1 MKKMLSLILC
11 CLILIPIVHIRSGA
25 VYAAATTSEILMET
39 SSGRVLYENN
49 ADEARPMASTTKI
62 LTALIAAECC
72 NPDDVVTIPKS
83 CVGVEGSSV
92 YLEEGEKLTVKELL
106 YGLML
111 RSGNDCAEALACH
124 ISGSVA
130 QFAERMNQRA
140 VELGAEHS
148 HFTNPHGL
156 PDDDHY
162 TTARDLAKIAAFA
175 LGNPLFKEVVSTRR
189 AEISWAS
196 HEYNRVLINKNK
208 MLSELEG
215 ATGIKT
221 GYTKKAG
228 RCLVTSCERNAMELV
243 CVVLNCG
250 PMFER
255 SKELLNGAFSDYQLT
270 TVYRSSDVI
279 DFIPVEGDDE
289 PCGIYIKN
297 DIRLP
302 LTTEERKTLKI
313 VYDYPDQ
320 LVPPFKKDHQIG
332 EMKIYASN
340 KLIFSEKIYTI
351 IGK

>member
-1 MKKMLSLILC
+1 MKKLLSLILC

-162 TTARDLAKIAAFA
+162 TTAPGIWLKLR
-175 LGNPLFKEVVSTRR
+175 PLHS
-189 AEISWAS
+189 EI
-196 HEYNRVLINKNK
+196 
-208 MLSELEG
+208 
-215 ATGIKT
+215 
-221 GYTKKAG
+221 
-228 RCLVTSCERNAMELV
+228 RCL
-243 CVVLNCG
+243 
-250 PMFER
+250 
-255 SKELLNGAFSDYQLT
+255 
-270 TVYRSSDVI
+270 
-279 DFIPVEGDDE
+279 
-289 PCGIYIKN
+289 
-297 DIRLP
+297 
-302 LTTEERKTLKI
+302 
-313 VYDYPDQ
+313 
-320 LVPPFKKDHQIG
+320 KK
-332 EMKIYASN
+332 
-340 KLIFSEKIYTI
+340 
-351 IGK
+351 